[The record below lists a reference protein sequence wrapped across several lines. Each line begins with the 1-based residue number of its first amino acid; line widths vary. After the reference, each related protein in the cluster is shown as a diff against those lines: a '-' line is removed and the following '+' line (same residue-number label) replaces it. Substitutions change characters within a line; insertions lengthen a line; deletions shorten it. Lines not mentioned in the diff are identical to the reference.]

1 MEISDRDLPIH
12 LKINLLMEEDS
23 EKQGRLSISLSL
35 LTYYGNSNIPYH
47 LYIYKYQNPLYILN
61 AVFLQG

>member
-1 MEISDRDLPIH
+1 
-12 LKINLLMEEDS
+12 MEEDS

-35 LTYYGNSNIPYH
+35 LIYYGNSNIPYH